1 MINNLRITGNYCK
14 GLIIIF
20 VLISIIF
27 LFERKTISS
36 PVGKS
41 IFCESENSNK
51 NSYNSFRA
59 FKFETGKSV
68 RVVTIKEKNN
78 NLKIVSKQTPFKTDN
93 EKIKFKIKFIW
104 YGDIYFEIFEI
115 DRKTL
120 TLNLLTNNQ
129 KETFSCDILRND
141 FMKFINKKKD
151 EYQKYLNEEVF
162 SNQI

>member
-1 MINNLRITGNYCK
+1 MSKIIRITGNYRK
-14 GLIIIF
+14 NILIFF
-20 VLISIIF
+20 VFISIVI
-27 LFERKTISS
+27 LFERKTIAS
-36 PVGKS
+36 PVGKAL
-41 IFCESENSNK
+41 FCESENSNK

-78 NLKIVSKQTPFKTDN
+78 NLKIVSKQTPYLTGKEN
-93 EKIKFKIKFIW
+93 IKFKIKFIW
-104 YGDIYFEIFEI
+104 YGNIYFENFEI

-120 TLNLLTNNQ
+120 TLRLSTNNQ
-129 KETFSCDILRND
+129 QEKFSCNILRND

-151 EYQKYLNEEVF
+151 DYQKYFNEEVF